1 MHTPPILRYP
11 HNAPQRLRNT
21 EYLSP
26 YYVRPTRSYPDDP
39 PIQWMVIWSSIKAY
53 SMNVAIFDTKKEAL
67 HRARCLNELNRSG
80 AAPHLK
86 LSSAVHFLNYQQ
98 P

>member
-1 MHTPPILRYP
+1 MHNPPILLYP
-11 HNAPQRLRNT
+11 HNAPPRLRNT

-26 YYVRPTRSYPDDP
+26 YYVRPTRSYPGDP
-39 PIQWMVIWSSIKAY
+39 PIRWMVVWSGGTAY
-53 SMNVAIFDTKKEAL
+53 AVNVAIFDAKEEAL

-86 LSSAVHFLNYQQ
+86 LSSAVHYLANQKA
-98 P
+98 